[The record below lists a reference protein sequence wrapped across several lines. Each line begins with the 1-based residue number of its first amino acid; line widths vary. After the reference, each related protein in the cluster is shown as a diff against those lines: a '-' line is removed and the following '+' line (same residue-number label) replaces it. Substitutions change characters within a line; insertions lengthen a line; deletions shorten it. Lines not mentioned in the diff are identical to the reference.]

1 MEIAFGSV
9 LHDYVDVVLIVEG
22 LAQFDDMG
30 VTYFAEDG
38 HL

>member
-1 MEIAFGSV
+1 MEIAFGGV
-9 LHDYVDVVLIVEG
+9 LHDDVDVVLIVEG
-22 LAQFDDMG
+22 LKQFDDMG